1 MEKRVI
7 DAFAPLWLLVGGG
20 GGGGAST
27 THTSSSSSL
36 HDSVV
41 VGSLCAEEKEDGRWE
56 AAVSKSARH
65 VLHERCEVVVEV
77 VEVEGGG
84 VGDRGGGSWI
94 GTLSFSGAGRCDAAS
109 ARPTSAAAASA
120 STASANA
127 APFCAKRCSI
137 ITFLLS
143 CCSLIAWAPYEMTE
157 HERPTAF
164 AVPSIM
170 YLFRG

>member
-1 MEKRVI
+1 M
-7 DAFAPLWLLVGGG
+7 
-20 GGGGAST
+20 
-27 THTSSSSSL
+27 
-36 HDSVV
+36 
-41 VGSLCAEEKEDGRWE
+41 
-56 AAVSKSARH
+56 
-65 VLHERCEVVVEV
+65 VVVEV
-77 VEVEGGG
+77 EVVEGGG
-84 VGDRGGGSWI
+84 VGDRGGGGSWI
-94 GTLSFSGAGRCDAAS
+94 GTLSLRGAGRSDAAS
-109 ARPTSAAAASA
+109 ARPTSAAASA

-170 YLFRG
+170 YLCLRV